1 MIWTPHVTVAAVI
14 EQDARFLLVQERE
27 SGRTVFNQ
35 PAGHLEDGESL
46 VTAVIR
52 ETLEETGRHFQP
64 DAIIGVY
71 RWRHPVKGITYL
83 RVTFAGSCLSHDAT
97 RPLDEV
103 IEDTLWLSVAE
114 IRRQNN
120 MLRSPLVLKSIED
133 YLAGARYPLSVLADI
148 V

>member
-14 EQDARFLLVQERE
+14 EQDGRFLLVQERE

-52 ETLEETGRHFQP
+52 ETLEETGWHFQP
-64 DAIIGVY
+64 EAVIGMY
-71 RWRHPVKGITYL
+71 RWRHPAKGVTYL
-83 RVTFAGSCLSHDAT
+83 RVTFAGSGLSHDAD
-97 RPLDEV
+97 RPLDEA
-103 IEDTLWLSVAE
+103 IEDTLWMSVGE
-114 IRRQNN
+114 IRRRSEL
-120 MLRSPLVLKSIED
+120 LRSPLVLKSIED

-148 V
+148 E